1 MRIHKNVYLDIIKTL
16 KDGKVEAGGIIGS
29 KDGQIVEF
37 DFDRACTVGEY
48 VPDIIKLN
56 GIIKKWYESGI
67 EFAGIIHS
75 HMDSKKLSYSD
86 IEYARAI
93 IKNNNLDHI
102 YMLIFTMNDNAVIAY
117 KVSLYDINE
126 EVIISFE

>member
-1 MRIHKNVYLDIIKTL
+1 
-16 KDGKVEAGGIIGS
+16 
-29 KDGQIVEF
+29 
-37 DFDRACTVGEY
+37 
-48 VPDIIKLN
+48 
-56 GIIKKWYESGI
+56 
-67 EFAGIIHS
+67 
-75 HMDSKKLSYSD
+75 MDSKKLSYSD